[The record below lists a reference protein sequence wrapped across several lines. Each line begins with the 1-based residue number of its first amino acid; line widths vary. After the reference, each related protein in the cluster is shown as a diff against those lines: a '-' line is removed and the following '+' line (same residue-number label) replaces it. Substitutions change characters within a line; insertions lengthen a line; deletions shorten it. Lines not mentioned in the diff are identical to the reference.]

1 MSSKM
6 RRFVNRLRAELD
18 IVLIRGG
25 GGGYSLSLN
34 RCNLV
39 SLSAGV
45 STVNALRLLMLVRCN
60 LVLLRGFL
68 SRSRVPFRRRV
79 ACLSLAV

>member
-25 GGGYSLSLN
+25 GGYSLSLN

-39 SLSAGV
+39 SLSG
-45 STVNALRLLMLVRCN
+45 
-60 LVLLRGFL
+60 GFNCQRFAFIDAHPL
-68 SRSRVPFRRRV
+68 
-79 ACLSLAV
+79 